1 MKKGDKV
8 YINLDYCAQLQDAID
23 FVEWFEFCKK
33 NENIPIEIDT
43 GENGEI
49 YIGGAGVAANLLGS
63 IENWLRSHG
72 CREVTLDTTM
82 PLKAAIKFY
91 EKNGYHRSGT
101 ISDFF
106 GMPLIEYVKR
116 LS

>member
-49 YIGGAGVAANLLGS
+49 YIGGYYFTKNEIITQKEYEFKQELQK
-63 IENWLRSHG
+63 I
-72 CREVTLDTTM
+72 
-82 PLKAAIKFY
+82 LK
-91 EKNGYHRSGT
+91 E
-101 ISDFF
+101 
-106 GMPLIEYVKR
+106 
-116 LS
+116 